1 MPTTTAQTAAD
12 PATLLPLVQE
22 VVPHA
27 RTIRHALHRIPETNY
42 EERETSRAICRELDA
57 LGIEYR
63 AGLARGTGVLAYLP
77 ATAPGPNT
85 RTVALRADI
94 DALPIHELTGLPY
107 ASQTPGRMH
116 ACGHDGHTAMLLGT
130 ARALLRV
137 PHRPN
142 HVLMLFQPAEE
153 GGAGGLAMCQDGALD
168 GSVLGTPADVI
179 FGQHGW
185 PDVPVGIVATRT
197 GPLMAS
203 TDEFVLTIRGKGG
216 HAAHP
221 ETTID
226 PIVVASHLVVALQ
239 TIVSRRT
246 EPNDASV
253 VTIGRLTAGHAPN
266 VIPEFAVLEGTLR
279 ALTDEVRQT
288 NEREFRRIV
297 EGVCATFGATPELDW
312 QPGYPS
318 VQNHAGATEHFRAVA
333 ARTVGAQRLI
343 ERRSPTMGGEDFSY
357 YGRHVPACFFFIGL
371 KPLGASSYPSLHTPQ
386 FDFNDDALENGIA
399 LFTALALEQVPDLG

>member
-1 MPTTTAQTAAD
+1 MPTTLASSTIAA
-12 PATLLPLVQE
+12 LVE
-22 VVPHA
+22 GIVPHA
-27 RTIRHALHRIPETNY
+27 RAIRHQLHRIPETNY
-42 EERETSRAICRELDA
+42 EEHKTSQAICRELDA
-57 LGIEYR
+57 LNIAYK

-77 ATAPGPNT
+77 ATHPTAST
-85 RTVALRADI
+85 RTIALRADM
-94 DALPIHELTGLPY
+94 DALPIHEQTGVEY
-107 ASQTPGRMH
+107 ASQTPGKMH
-116 ACGHDGHTAMLLGT
+116 ACGHDGHSAMLLGT
-130 ARALLRV
+130 ARALLQIND
-137 PHRPN
+137 RPN
-142 HVLMLFQPAEE
+142 HVLLLFQPAEE

-168 GSVLGTPADVI
+168 GSTLGTPADVI
-179 FGQHGW
+179 YGQHGW
-185 PDVPVGIVATRT
+185 PDLPLGQVATRT

-221 ETTID
+221 ESTID

-253 VTIGRLTAGHAPN
+253 MTVGRFSGGFAPN
-266 VIPEFAVLEGTLR
+266 VIPESVILEGTLR

-318 VQNHAGATEHFRAVA
+318 VQNHAGATDHFRSVA
-333 ARTVGAQRLI
+333 AEVLGQSNVTQRKY
-343 ERRSPTMGGEDFSY
+343 PTMGGEDFSY
-357 YGRHVPACFFFIGL
+357 YGQHIPACFYFLGL
-371 KPLGASSYPSLHTPQ
+371 KPQGASTYPNLHTPQ
-386 FDFNDDALENGIA
+386 FNFNDDALQHGIA
-399 LFTALALEQVPDLG
+399 LFTALALKPLPGL